1 MKYAEHCFETSKGQN
16 LEVFL
21 FKMVRQGSC
30 NVQNLITYLE
40 DFSMPLIG
48 SKKSVLWLYEKSID
62 INGEILRIDVKIA
75 DT

>member
-1 MKYAEHCFETSKGQN
+1 MKYAEHCFETLKGQN
-16 LEVFL
+16 LEVL

-48 SKKSVLWLYEKSID
+48 SKKSVIWLFEKSID
-62 INGEILRIDVKIA
+62 INREFLRINVEIA

>member
-48 SKKSVLWLYEKSID
+48 SKKSVIWLFEKSID
-62 INGEILRIDVKIA
+62 INREILRFNVKIA